1 MEKLQELLEKYQEIE
16 EKSGADMASSK
27 SSVRTSVQA
36 RARYFLAKEIVQDIK
51 KIVGDDSDL
60 RKMRELDRIKE
71 IADANTLYPHEAA
84 QMPHYSIMTIRDFY
98 GPGDEEKHKGG
109 KYDRENIV
117 YFRFNFEKLEALFE
131 IWSREGKLLHTELW
145 GPREFNYE
153 EFTGMVGDGAEWVVR
168 SSDTGEKVAR
178 FSYSPENRY
187 TAHIGDE
194 LHHLDDEVEMM
205 EIMEEHLG
213 GIRTVCCHCM
223 DGCAQCDG
231 LGFRIEK
238 IGEVSPDAV

>member
-1 MEKLQELLEKYQEIE
+1 MKAAERNCFLVQQVCQASCLGQRLELIRKGQ
-16 EKSGADMASSK
+16 ADPS
-27 SSVRTSVQA
+27 RLFREVQQHQH
-36 RARYFLAKEIVQDIK
+36 RLFVPL
-51 KIVGDDSDL
+51 
-60 RKMRELDRIKE
+60 
-71 IADANTLYPHEAA
+71 HEA
-84 QMPHYSIMTIRDFY
+84 QVSKNLT
-98 GPGDEEKHKGG
+98 G
-109 KYDRENIV
+109 
-117 YFRFNFEKLEALFE
+117 RFNFEKLEALFE

-238 IGEVSPDAV
+238 IEEVDEDAV